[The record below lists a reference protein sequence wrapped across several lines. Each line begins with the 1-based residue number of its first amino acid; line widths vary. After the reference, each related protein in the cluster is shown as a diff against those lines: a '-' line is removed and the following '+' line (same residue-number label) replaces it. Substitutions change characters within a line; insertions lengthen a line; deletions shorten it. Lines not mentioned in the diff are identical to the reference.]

1 MVATKRKTSD
11 KPPGSQGLA
20 AGQYFDRVVEL
31 ADASIKRFDPA
42 RLKWM
47 WGEALYTY
55 ALHLL
60 DECLGEDRYLPFI
73 CDYLDAHISKGY
85 RVDQSDTMAP
95 GLAAFAAYQ
104 RTGNLRYKA
113 VVDRVVDYL
122 LTSERVLD
130 YMPNHLG
137 SSLEGKLYPRSVWVD
152 SVMMYGVFSGW
163 YGSAADDAAIYD
175 FARRQPALFAR
186 YLQDPTDKLFYHCY
200 WTRRQHRY
208 PRSRIYWG
216 RGNGWV
222 IAGLPLTIDNFAE
235 GSEERC
241 EAIRI
246 LTETSHALLPY
257 QRADGFYET
266 VFNRPGQTYIESSA
280 TALIASGWM
289 QGVADGYLDPQFLE
303 PGVRAFRAVVDSLE
317 MKDGLLS
324 MPLISAPT
332 IAIQLM
338 PYLGYKFTP
347 RGNDWTYGL
356 AALFF
361 AGLNYRK
368 LLQRGVLVS

>member
-1 MVATKRKTSD
+1 MNQQSEIGEAVSEGRTLASD
-11 KPPGSQGLA
+11 PWFS
-20 AGQYFDRVVEL
+20 RVLEL
-31 ADASIKRFDPA
+31 ADASVKRHDPT

-60 DECLGEDRYLPFI
+60 DEALGEDRYLDYI
-73 CDYLDAHISKGY
+73 CTYLDTHIDKGY

-95 GLAAFAAYQ
+95 GLAAYAAYR
-104 RTGNLRYKA
+104 RTGQPRYAA

-122 LTSERVLD
+122 LHSKRVLD

-137 SSLEGKLYPRSVWVD
+137 SSPEGKLYPNSVWVD

-163 YGSAADDAAIYD
+163 YGRGEDHAQIYD

-186 YLQDPTDKLFYHCY
+186 YLQDPQDKLFYHCY
-200 WTRRQHRY
+200 WTRQQHTY
-208 PRSRIYWG
+208 PKKKIYWG

-222 IAGLPLTIDNFAE
+222 IAGLPLAIEHFPAD
-235 GSEERC
+235 SQERL

-246 LTETSHALLPY
+246 LRETSDALLPY

-266 VFNRPGQTYIESSA
+266 VFNRPGKTYIESSA

-289 QGVADGYLDPQFLE
+289 QGVAEGYLDDKYLE
-303 PGVRAFRAVVDSLE
+303 PGCKAFRAVVESLE
-317 MKDGLLS
+317 MKDGLVS

-332 IAIQLM
+332 IAIPFI
-338 PYLGYKFTP
+338 PYLGYKYTP

-361 AGLNYRK
+361 AGLGYKK
-368 LLQRGVLVS
+368 LFDQGSLS

>member
-1 MVATKRKTSD
+1 M
-11 KPPGSQGLA
+11 PGSAGASQGRGA
-20 AGQYFDRVVEL
+20 EQYFSRVVDL
-31 ADASIKRFDPA
+31 ADDSVKRYDPA
-42 RLKWM
+42 GLKWM

-60 DECLGEDRYLPFI
+60 DDALGEDRYLGYI
-73 CDYLDAHISKGY
+73 CAYLDAHIEKGY

-95 GLAAFAAYQ
+95 GLAAYAAYQ
-104 RTGNLRYKA
+104 RTGEPRYK
-113 VVDRVVDYL
+113 VIVDRVVDYL

-137 SSLEGKLYPRSVWVD
+137 SSWEGKLYPKSVWVD

-163 YGSAADDAAIYD
+163 YGSVAPDAAIYD

-186 YLQDPTDKLFYHCY
+186 YLQDPQDKLFYHCY
-200 WTRRQHRY
+200 WTRGQHTY
-208 PRSRIYWG
+208 PKNKLYWG

-222 IAGLPLTIDNFAE
+222 IAGLPLALDHFAPD
-235 GSEERC
+235 SEERD

-246 LTETSHALLPY
+246 LRETSQALLPY
-257 QRADGFYET
+257 QRSDGFYET
-266 VFNRPGQTYIESSA
+266 VFNRPGKTYIESSA

-289 QGVADGYLDPQFLE
+289 QGVADGYLDEGYLA
-303 PGVRAFRAVVDSLE
+303 PGLKAYRAVVDTLE

-332 IAIQLM
+332 IPVQLV
-338 PYLGYKFTP
+338 PYLGYKYTP

-356 AALFF
+356 ASLFF
-361 AGLNYRK
+361 AGLNYKK
-368 LLQRGVLVS
+368 LLDQGRLS